1 MQRKGTRLF
10 TMMLCT
16 IVLSSA
22 NAQVIRGVMSVNQ
35 AHMS

>member
-1 MQRKGTRLF
+1 MQKKIWLF
-10 TMMLCT
+10 AVVLCP

-22 NAQVIRGVMSVNQ
+22 HAQVIRGVMSVNQ